1 MNRHPEMVAGTG
13 GFCTELMRNTQ
24 GKLIGKI
31 GAEGVYCIGIRNN
44 NTGMAVKL
52 EDGNMNRLPPVV
64 IEVLKQLNVLTPE
77 ELKALDAYHL
87 MDNLNDVGQKVGS
100 TRPVFRLT
108 RV

>member
-1 MNRHPEMVAGTG
+1 
-13 GFCTELMRNTQ
+13 
-24 GKLIGKI
+24 
-31 GAEGVYCIGIRNN
+31 
-44 NTGMAVKL
+44 
-52 EDGNMNRLPPVV
+52 MNRLPPVV

-100 TRPVFRLT
+100 NRPVFRLT